1 MFSCAGKQSTK
12 SLMCTAYIREF
23 VVEGEIMVYCT
34 ECGTNNVDG
43 AMVCVGCGSPLHGGR
58 GEGRG
63 YVRYGWYEGESGF
76 PGKGG
81 AVMWIFIGLIILFAG
96 FSLLVAE
103 IYGLDIPWGPII
115 LIVAGVF
122 ILVRF
127 FQLRNRRR

>member
-1 MFSCAGKQSTK
+1 MFSCAEEQSTK
-12 SLMCTAYIREF
+12 NLMCAGYIREF
-23 VVEGEIMVYCT
+23 VGEVETMVYCT

-43 AMVCVGCGSPLHGGR
+43 ATVCVSCGASLYGGR

-63 YVRYGWYEGESGF
+63 YVRYGRYEGESGF
-76 PGKGG
+76 PRRGG
-81 AVMWIFIGLIILFAG
+81 AVMWIFIGLIILFVG

-115 LIVAGVF
+115 LILAGVF

-127 FQLRNRRR
+127 FQVRRRR